1 MNIEKTYRL
10 ANEYYINRKYE
21 KAKNLFLQVLKTYP
35 RHPQAN
41 NNLGLTYKKLNEQK
55 KALKCFKTAV
65 DFDENYII
73 GLNNLAKTLQELNY
87 LKESLKYF
95 EKSLNIDLEKKETNE
110 SYAHTLFRLNQH
122 NKALKFLKKGIGSIR
137 FTKKEM
143 LII

>member
-1 MNIEKTYRL
+1 M
-10 ANEYYINRKYE
+10 
-21 KAKNLFLQVLKTYP
+21 
-35 RHPQAN
+35 
-41 NNLGLTYKKLNEQK
+41 
-55 KALKCFKTAV
+55 
-65 DFDENYII
+65 
-73 GLNNLAKTLQELNY
+73 
-87 LKESLKYF
+87 KESLKYF